1 MEEEELRSELEGH
14 HPAAYGW
21 ALHCCGRNP
30 GDAEDVLQTA
40 YVKIL
45 GGRARFN
52 GGSSFRTWLFAV
64 IRNTAADQQR
74 SWWRRLLRESGW
86 SAQQRAAQGEARLDA
101 PAGYA
106 ELENAMM
113 QLSSRQ
119 REVLHLTFYQGMT
132 VEEAAEVM
140 SVSVGSARTH
150 YERGKARLRSLLN
163 GVLR

>member
-1 MEEEELRSELEGH
+1 MEDKELRSELEKH

-40 YVKIL
+40 YLRIL
-45 GGRARFN
+45 GGKARFN
-52 GGSSFRTWLFAV
+52 GNSSFRTWLFAV
-64 IRNTAADQQR
+64 VRNAAADQQR

-86 SAQQRAAQGEARLDA
+86 SAQQPTRARAHAVSDVESV
-101 PAGYA
+101 
-106 ELENAMM
+106 ELESAMT
-113 QLSSRQ
+113 QLSERQ
-119 REVLHLTFYQGMT
+119 REALHLTFYQGMT
-132 VEEAAEVM
+132 VKEAAEVM

-163 GVLR
+163 GAMR

>member
-64 IRNTAADQQR
+64 IRNTAVDQQR

-86 SAQQRAAQGEARLDA
+86 SAQQRGAPGDARLDA
-101 PAGYA
+101 PADYV

-113 QLSSRQ
+113 QLSNRQ

>member
-64 IRNTAADQQR
+64 IRKTAADQQR

-86 SAQQRAAQGEARLDA
+86 SAQQRGAPGDARLDA
-101 PAGYA
+101 PADYL

-113 QLSSRQ
+113 QLSNRQ

>member
-64 IRNTAADQQR
+64 IRNTAVDQQR

-86 SAQQRAAQGEARLDA
+86 SAQQRGAPGDARLDA
-101 PAGYA
+101 PADYV

-113 QLSSRQ
+113 QLSNRQ

-150 YERGKARLRSLLN
+150 YARGKARLRSLLN

>member
-1 MEEEELRSELEGH
+1 MTTFRRT
-14 HPAAYGW
+14 GW

-30 GDAEDVLQTA
+30 GDAGDVLQTA

-74 SWWRRLLRESGW
+74 SWRRRLLRESGW
-86 SAQQRAAQGEARLDA
+86 SAQQRGAPGEARLGA

-106 ELENAMM
+106 ELENAMA
-113 QLSSRQ
+113 QLSERQ

-150 YERGKARLRSLLN
+150 YERGKARLRRLLN
-163 GVLR
+163 EVLQ

>member
-86 SAQQRAAQGEARLDA
+86 SAQQRGAPGETRFDA
-101 PAGYA
+101 PTGCA
-106 ELENAMM
+106 ELENAMK

-150 YERGKARLRSLLN
+150 YERGKARLRSLLK